1 MLVQSREGS
10 RQRGWRY
17 FYSQLGARKY
27 QISTSNGA
35 LATNISAATAQ
46 REVRLKKSGGLFKRL
61 QITIESNII
70 SMVSSRALGSQL
82 AFVGFMYSL
91 AHNIMHKA

>member
-70 SMVSSRALGSQL
+70 SMVVHGPLAPSLPLWGSC
-82 AFVGFMYSL
+82 SL
-91 AHNIMHKA
+91 ADNIMHKG